1 MTSSCAIVVVTRALA
16 VASVAAILPAA
27 CSRDAAITA
36 PTAAVPAPAVISL
49 EGELGSGQGDIRER
63 SRASGGRTVHLAPGE
78 ERMWA
83 ISVASAPT
91 SYSISVIYANGQE
104 GPNEIMTL
112 GADGVVVASK
122 LNRDSGDAIEGW
134 NTFISDPF
142 GVATLDGG
150 IHTVFI
156 QSRGGDGCVEIDR
169 IVLTPM

>member
-1 MTSSCAIVVVTRALA
+1 MRSSCAIIVVTRALA
-16 VASVAAILPAA
+16 VVSAVAILPA

-78 ERMWA
+78 ERIWA
-83 ISVASAPT
+83 IPVASAPT
-91 SYSISVIYANGQE
+91 TYSISVIYANGQE
-104 GPNEIMTL
+104 GPNEILTL

-142 GVATLDGG
+142 GVATLGGG

>member
-1 MTSSCAIVVVTRALA
+1 MRSSRAIIVVTRALA
-16 VASVAAILPAA
+16 VASVAAILPA
-27 CSRDAAITA
+27 CSRDAAIMA
-36 PTAAVPAPAVISL
+36 PTAVVPAPAVISL

-78 ERMWA
+78 ERIWV
-83 ISVASAPT
+83 IPVASQPA
-91 SYSISVIYANGQE
+91 SYSVSVIYANGQE
-104 GPNEIMTL
+104 GPNEILTL
-112 GADGVVVASK
+112 GADGVIVASK

-142 GVATLDGG
+142 GVATLGGG

-156 QSRGGDGCVEIDR
+156 QSRDGDGCVEIDR

>member
-1 MTSSCAIVVVTRALA
+1 MRSSCAIIVVTRALA
-16 VASVAAILPAA
+16 VASVAILPA

-36 PTAAVPAPAVISL
+36 PTAAVLAPAVISL

-78 ERMWA
+78 ERIWA
-83 ISVASAPT
+83 IPVAAAT
-91 SYSISVIYANGQE
+91 SYSVSVIYANGQE
-104 GPNEIMTL
+104 GPNEILTL
-112 GADGVVVASK
+112 GADGVVVASQ

-142 GVATLDGG
+142 GVATLGGG